1 MKVYLTEICI
11 HCRNFMH
18 LMKLRG
24 LELEVVNITENTT
37 NLKEFLRLR
46 DHNPVLAPRRE
57 AGGIGIPCFTDGDW
71 VSLDPNEAL
80 ARLGQP
86 PVREDEI
93 LERRD

>member
-1 MKVYLTEICI
+1 MKVYSADICI
-11 HCRNFMH
+11 DCRNLKH

-24 LELEVVNITENTT
+24 LELEVIDITANTA
-37 NLKEFLRLR
+37 NLREFLRLR
-46 DHNPVLAPRRE
+46 DESPVFEGCRE
-57 AGGIGIPCFTDGDW
+57 RGGIGIPCFVDGDW
-71 VSLDPNEAL
+71 VSLDPDAAL